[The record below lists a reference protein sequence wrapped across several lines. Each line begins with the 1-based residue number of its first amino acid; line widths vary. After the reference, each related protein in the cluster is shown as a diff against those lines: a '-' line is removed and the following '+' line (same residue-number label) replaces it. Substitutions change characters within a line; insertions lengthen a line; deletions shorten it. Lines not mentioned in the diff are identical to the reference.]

1 VRYIAHVA
9 EMPRNG
15 VRAITRYE
23 NRKLYDAA
31 AARYVTLEDVGAMV
45 AAGQDVEVKDRKTGE
60 DLTNL
65 TLAQVILEGIR
76 TQTARIPRQILAHLV
91 RLAFGASSMG
101 AAWTGPQEAAARA
114 RDEAERIVGR
124 LLARGRL
131 SLEEGMALRQD
142 ISGSV
147 HRLVAEAQ
155 EGLESRLHGLF
166 VRAETRSNPSLH
178 GLKDRLDTLET
189 YLKEPRARTPLK
201 SGAPTRNPAKDRRT
215 RAESA
220 KKRS

>member
-1 VRYIAHVA
+1 VA
-9 EMPRNG
+9 GEETNG
-15 VRAITRYE
+15 VRVVTRYE

-31 AARYVTLEDVGAMV
+31 AGRYVTLEDVGAMV
-45 AAGQDVEVKDRKTGE
+45 AAGEDVAVVDRKTGE

-65 TLAQVILEGIR
+65 TLAQVILDGIR
-76 TQTARIPRQILAHLV
+76 SQTARIPRQILAHLV
-91 RLAFGASSMG
+91 RLAFGTRAK
-101 AAWTGPQEAAARA
+101 AAVWAGPQEAAVRA

-131 SLEEGMALRQD
+131 TLEEGMALRQD

-166 VRAETRSNPSLH
+166 ARAEGRFNPSLH
-178 GLKDRLDTLET
+178 GLKDRLDSLET
-189 YLKEPRARTPLK
+189 YLKAPPARKPVT
-201 SGAPTRNPAKDRRT
+201 GAARRRIAPEDRRT
-215 RAESA
+215 SARSA